1 MYFLDIIVVK
11 KHLKYGQHLL
21 KQAFN
26 SIDGTVVPYWSL
38 KKFFNYHNRVFP
50 DAQICAFWRMFS
62 TNDPL
67 NELTLRNTGR
77 TQFASQYELIHSHD
91 LQGSNQNVARDTPS
105 QYGDHYCEIVVKSDF
120 K

>member
-77 TQFASQYELIHSHD
+77 TQFASQYELTTAMTFK
-91 LQGSNQNVARDTPS
+91 VATKMLHATRHPNMVIIT
-105 QYGDHYCEIVVKSDF
+105 VK
-120 K
+120 